1 MAEIEV
7 GGIKF
12 TGGKMVAVLT
22 ALSSAAGIVWAGA
35 LFWGDYMD
43 MKDKIDSYIAPD
55 MSQIEQQL
63 AVQDERMTSIKEE
76 LEITLNTVNN
86 ELTFVSDDL
95 RDLKSDTREGN
106 KRLYELETQTQ
117 RDLIDIRKSIRE
129 QIEEALANPLAGTE

>member
-1 MAEIEV
+1 MAEIQV

-35 LFWGDYMD
+35 LFWGDYQL
-43 MKDKIDSYIAPD
+43 MKNKINKYVAPD
-55 MSQIEQQL
+55 MSHIEQQL
-63 AVQDERMTSIKEE
+63 AVQDERMSSIKEE

-117 RDLIDIRKSIRE
+117 RDLIDIRKSIRV
-129 QIEEALANPLAGTE
+129 QIEEALENPLAGTE

>member
-35 LFWGDYMD
+35 LFWGDYQL
-43 MKDKIDSYIAPD
+43 MKNKINKYVAPD
-55 MSQIEQQL
+55 MSHIEQQL

-117 RDLIDIRKSIRE
+117 RDLIDIRKSIRV

>member
-35 LFWGDYMD
+35 LFWGDYQL
-43 MKDKIDSYIAPD
+43 MKNKINKYVAPD
-55 MSQIEQQL
+55 LSHIEQQL

-86 ELTFVSDDL
+86 ELTFVADDL

-117 RDLIDIRKSIRE
+117 RDLIDIRKSIRV
-129 QIEEALANPLAGTE
+129 QIEEALENPLAGTE

>member
-43 MKDKIDSYIAPD
+43 MKDKIDSYVAPD

-86 ELTFVSDDL
+86 ELSFVSDDL

-117 RDLIDIRKSIRE
+117 RDLIDIRKSIRV

>member
-1 MAEIEV
+1 MAEIQV

-35 LFWGDYMD
+35 LFWGDYQL
-43 MKDKIDSYIAPD
+43 MKNKINKYVAPD
-55 MSQIEQQL
+55 MSHIEQQL

-117 RDLIDIRKSIRE
+117 RDLIDIRKSIRV
-129 QIEEALANPLAGTE
+129 QIEEALENPLAGTE

>member
-43 MKDKIDSYIAPD
+43 MKDKIDSYVAPD
-55 MSQIEQQL
+55 MSHIEQQL
-63 AVQDERMTSIKEE
+63 AVQDEKMNSIKEE

>member
-1 MAEIEV
+1 MAEIQV

-35 LFWGDYMD
+35 LFWGDYQL
-43 MKDKIDSYIAPD
+43 MKNKINKYVAPD
-55 MSQIEQQL
+55 LSHIEQHL

-117 RDLIDIRKSIRE
+117 RDLIDIRKSIRV
-129 QIEEALANPLAGTE
+129 QIEEALENPLAGTE

>member
-43 MKDKIDSYIAPD
+43 MKEKIDSYVAPD
-55 MSQIEQQL
+55 MSHIEQQL
-63 AVQDERMTSIKEE
+63 AVQDERMSSIKEE

-86 ELTFVSDDL
+86 ELAFVSDDL

-117 RDLIDIRKSIRE
+117 RDLIDIRKSIRT

>member
-43 MKDKIDSYIAPD
+43 MKDKIDSYVAPD
-55 MSQIEQQL
+55 MSHIEQKL

-95 RDLKSDTREGN
+95 RDLKSDTRESN

>member
-43 MKDKIDSYIAPD
+43 MKEKIDSYVAPD
-55 MSQIEQQL
+55 MSHIEQQL
-63 AVQDERMTSIKEE
+63 AVQDEKMNGIKEE

-117 RDLIDIRKSIRE
+117 RDLIDIRKSIRT

>member
-43 MKDKIDSYIAPD
+43 MKEKIDSYVAPD
-55 MSQIEQQL
+55 MSHIEQQL
-63 AVQDERMTSIKEE
+63 AVQDERMSSIKEE

-117 RDLIDIRKSIRE
+117 RDLIDIRKSIRT

>member
-43 MKDKIDSYIAPD
+43 MKDKIDSYVAPD
-55 MSQIEQQL
+55 MSHIEQQL
-63 AVQDERMTSIKEE
+63 AVQDEKMNSIKEE

-86 ELTFVSDDL
+86 ELEFVVGDL

>member
-43 MKDKIDSYIAPD
+43 MKDKIDSYVAPD
-55 MSQIEQQL
+55 MSHIEQQL
-63 AVQDERMTSIKEE
+63 AVQDEKMNSIKEE

-95 RDLKSDTREGN
+95 RDLKSDTRESN

>member
-43 MKDKIDSYIAPD
+43 MKDKIDSYVAPD
-55 MSQIEQQL
+55 MSHIEQQL

-129 QIEEALANPLAGTE
+129 QIEEALSLIHI

>member
-1 MAEIEV
+1 MAEIQV

-35 LFWGDYMD
+35 LFWGDYQL
-43 MKDKIDSYIAPD
+43 MKNKINKYVAPD
-55 MSQIEQQL
+55 LSHIEQQL

-117 RDLIDIRKSIRE
+117 RDLIDIRKSIRV
-129 QIEEALANPLAGTE
+129 QIEEALENPLAGTE

>member
-95 RDLKSDTREGN
+95 RDLKSDTRESN

>member
-1 MAEIEV
+1 MAEIEI

-43 MKDKIDSYIAPD
+43 MKDKIDSYVAPD

-63 AVQDERMTSIKEE
+63 AVQDEKMNSIKEE

>member
-43 MKDKIDSYIAPD
+43 MKNKIDSYVAPD
-55 MSQIEQQL
+55 MSHIEQQL
-63 AVQDERMTSIKEE
+63 AVQDEKMNSIKEE

-129 QIEEALANPLAGTE
+129 QI

>member
-43 MKDKIDSYIAPD
+43 MKDKIDSYVAPD
-55 MSQIEQQL
+55 MSHIEQQL

-95 RDLKSDTREGN
+95 RDLKSDTRESN
-106 KRLYELETQTQ
+106 KRLHELETQTQ

>member
-1 MAEIEV
+1 
-7 GGIKF
+7 
-12 TGGKMVAVLT
+12 
-22 ALSSAAGIVWAGA
+22 
-35 LFWGDYMD
+35 
-43 MKDKIDSYIAPD
+43 MKNKINKYVAPD
-55 MSQIEQQL
+55 LSHIEQQL

-117 RDLIDIRKSIRE
+117 RDLIDIRKSIRV
-129 QIEEALANPLAGTE
+129 QIEEALENPLAGTE

>member
-43 MKDKIDSYIAPD
+43 MKDKIDSYVAPD
-55 MSQIEQQL
+55 MSHIEQQL

>member
-43 MKDKIDSYIAPD
+43 MKDKIDSYVAPD
-55 MSQIEQQL
+55 MSHIEQQL
-63 AVQDERMTSIKEE
+63 AVQDEKMTSIKEE

>member
-22 ALSSAAGIVWAGA
+22 ALSSAIGIVWAGA

-43 MKDKIDSYIAPD
+43 MKDKIDSYVAPD
-55 MSQIEQQL
+55 MSHIEQQL
-63 AVQDERMTSIKEE
+63 AVQDEKMNSIKEE

>member
-1 MAEIEV
+1 MAEIQV

-35 LFWGDYMD
+35 LFWGDYQL
-43 MKDKIDSYIAPD
+43 MKNKINKYVAPD
-55 MSQIEQQL
+55 MSHIEQQL
-63 AVQDERMTSIKEE
+63 AVQDEGMSSIKEE

-117 RDLIDIRKSIRE
+117 RDLIDIRKSIRV
-129 QIEEALANPLAGTE
+129 QIEEALENPLAGTE

>member
-43 MKDKIDSYIAPD
+43 MKEKIDSYVAPD
-55 MSQIEQQL
+55 MSHIEQQL
-63 AVQDERMTSIKEE
+63 AVQDEKMNGIKEE

-86 ELTFVSDDL
+86 ELEFVVGDL

-117 RDLIDIRKSIRE
+117 RDLIDIRKSIRT

>member
-1 MAEIEV
+1 MAEIQV

-35 LFWGDYMD
+35 LFWGDYQLMIN
-43 MKDKIDSYIAPD
+43 KINKYVAPD
-55 MSQIEQQL
+55 LSHIEQQL

-117 RDLIDIRKSIRE
+117 RDLIDIRKSIRV
-129 QIEEALANPLAGTE
+129 QIEEALENPLAGTE

>member
-1 MAEIEV
+1 MAEIQV

-35 LFWGDYMD
+35 LFWGDYQL
-43 MKDKIDSYIAPD
+43 MKNKINKYVAPD
-55 MSQIEQQL
+55 LSHIEQQL
-63 AVQDERMTSIKEE
+63 AVQDERMSSIKEE

-117 RDLIDIRKSIRE
+117 RDLIDIRKSIRV
-129 QIEEALANPLAGTE
+129 QIEEALENPLAGTE

>member
-1 MAEIEV
+1 MAEIEI

-43 MKDKIDSYIAPD
+43 MKDKIDSYVAPD
-55 MSQIEQQL
+55 MSHIEQQL
-63 AVQDERMTSIKEE
+63 AVQDEKMNSIKEE

>member
-43 MKDKIDSYIAPD
+43 MKNKIDSYVAPD
-55 MSQIEQQL
+55 MSHIEQQL
-63 AVQDERMTSIKEE
+63 AVQDEKMNSIKEE

>member
-43 MKDKIDSYIAPD
+43 MKDKIDSYVAPD
-55 MSQIEQQL
+55 MSHIEQQL
-63 AVQDERMTSIKEE
+63 AVQDEKMNGIKEE

-86 ELTFVSDDL
+86 ELEFVVGDL

>member
-43 MKDKIDSYIAPD
+43 MKDKIDSYVAPD
-55 MSQIEQQL
+55 MSHIEQQL

-95 RDLKSDTREGN
+95 RDLKSDTRESN

>member
-1 MAEIEV
+1 MAEIEI

-43 MKDKIDSYIAPD
+43 MKDKIDSYVAPD
-55 MSQIEQQL
+55 MSHIEQQL

-76 LEITLNTVNN
+76 LDTTLNTVNN

-117 RDLIDIRKSIRE
+117 RDLIDIRKSIRV

>member
-43 MKDKIDSYIAPD
+43 MKEKIDSYVAPD
-55 MSQIEQQL
+55 MSHIEQQL
-63 AVQDERMTSIKEE
+63 AVQDEKMNGIKEE

-86 ELTFVSDDL
+86 ELQFVVGDL

-117 RDLIDIRKSIRE
+117 RDLIDIRKSIRT

>member
-55 MSQIEQQL
+55 MSHIEQQL

-95 RDLKSDTREGN
+95 RDLKSDTRESN

>member
-43 MKDKIDSYIAPD
+43 MKDKIDSYVA
-55 MSQIEQQL
+55 
-63 AVQDERMTSIKEE
+63 QDLHFFDVE
-76 LEITLNTVNN
+76 
-86 ELTFVSDDL
+86 
-95 RDLKSDTREGN
+95 
-106 KRLYELETQTQ
+106 
-117 RDLIDIRKSIRE
+117 
-129 QIEEALANPLAGTE
+129 

>member
-43 MKDKIDSYIAPD
+43 MKDKIDSYVAPD
-55 MSQIEQQL
+55 MSHIEQQL
-63 AVQDERMTSIKEE
+63 AVQDERMSSIKEE

>member
-35 LFWGDYMD
+35 LFWGDYQL
-43 MKDKIDSYIAPD
+43 MKNKINKYVAPD
-55 MSQIEQQL
+55 MSHIEQQL

>member
-43 MKDKIDSYIAPD
+43 MKNKIDSYVAPD
-55 MSQIEQQL
+55 MSHIEQQL

>member
-1 MAEIEV
+1 MAEIQV

-35 LFWGDYMD
+35 LFWGDYQL
-43 MKDKIDSYIAPD
+43 MKNKINKYVAPD
-55 MSQIEQQL
+55 LSHIEQQL
-63 AVQDERMTSIKEE
+63 AVLDERMTSIKEE

-117 RDLIDIRKSIRE
+117 RDLIDIRKSIRV
-129 QIEEALANPLAGTE
+129 QIEEALENPLAGTE